1 MKLRPAE
8 RVRGNC
14 PAPTLTLDCA
24 TAIETDAAMTT
35 ANNAR
40 AGMKRHPAA
49 LLAVAA
55 GLLAGASPAAQS
67 AEATQAPETMVLKA
81 AHLFDSTGT
90 ALKDGAIVVVRGD
103 RIVSVGTAAAPAGAR
118 VIDLGDATLLPGF
131 IDAHTHLTLEFQK
144 DYYHFIYD
152 RLMRFPAEQAMYAAM
167 YARRTLEA
175 GFTTVRNVGAYDFVD
190 VGLRNAINAGVAEG
204 PRILTAV
211 HGLGS
216 PGGHFDDYSFPPD
229 KVKPWG
235 PIEGI
240 CSGPEECREAVRY
253 QMKWGADL
261 IKIAASG
268 GVLSEA
274 DPVDVPQLTLE
285 EMSAIVSEAH
295 KWRRKVAAHCHGD
308 AAARIAIEAGVDSIE
323 HGSFLTED
331 TLKLMKAK
339 GVYLVP
345 TRMAV
350 YWVSK
355 QADAGAYPQKIADK
369 ARAAAAAHGTM
380 FKAALRIGV
389 PIALGTDAGVYPHGM
404 NAMEFGLMTDLG
416 MSPAAALLAGT
427 RESAKLLGIEAQVG
441 TLEAGKVADVVAVP
455 GSVLGDIH
463 ATEHPVFV
471 MTLPGPPPSPRAR
484 VWRGVSRRFG
494 V

>member
-1 MKLRPAE
+1 
-8 RVRGNC
+8 
-14 PAPTLTLDCA
+14 
-24 TAIETDAAMTT
+24 MTT
-35 ANNAR
+35 ASNASAR
-40 AGMKRHPAA
+40 GNHYTAA
-49 LLAVAA
+49 ILAVVT
-55 GLLAGASPAAQS
+55 GLLTAASTPVRS
-67 AEATQAPETMVLKA
+67 AEAAAAPETIVLRA
-81 AHLFDSTGT
+81 AHVFDSTGAT
-90 ALKDGAIVVVRGD
+90 LKDGVTVVVRGD
-103 RIVSVGTAAAPAGAR
+103 HIVSVGTAAAPAGAR

-131 IDAHTHLTLEFQK
+131 IDAHTHLTLELQK
-144 DYYHFIYD
+144 DYYRFIYN
-152 RLMRFPAEQAMYAAM
+152 RLMRFPAEEALYAAR

-175 GFTTVRNVGAYDFVD
+175 GFTTVRNVGADDYVD
-190 VGLRNAINAGVAEG
+190 VGLRNAINAGVTEG
-204 PRILTAV
+204 PRMLTALQ
-211 HGLGS
+211 GIGS
-216 PGGHFDDYSFPPD
+216 PGGHFDSLSFPPD
-229 KVKPWG
+229 RVRPRG
-235 PIEGI
+235 PLEGI

-253 QMKWGADL
+253 EMKWGADV

-285 EMSAIVSEAH
+285 EMTAIVSEAH

-345 TRMAV
+345 TRLAA
-350 YWVSK
+350 YWVGK
-355 QADAGAYPQKIADK
+355 EAETYPPQIAAK
-369 ARAAAAAHGTM
+369 ARAAAAAHGAM

-404 NAMEFGLMTDLG
+404 NAMEFGLMTELG
-416 MSPAAALLAGT
+416 MSPAAALQSGT
-427 RESAKLLGIEAQVG
+427 RESAKLLGIVAEVG

-455 GSVLGDIH
+455 GNVLSDIH

-471 MTLPGPPPSPRAR
+471 MHLGHIVLQKAGT
-484 VWRGVSRRFG
+484 
-494 V
+494 